1 MDVQRTLGRAGSMG
15 FDGLEQ
21 GSPWLVNVAVR
32 NLSVAASFILP
43 WATPDDPPQ
52 MKAANLH
59 LASAFLVP

>member
-1 MDVQRTLGRAGSMG
+1 MG

-32 NLSVAASFILP
+32 NLSVVASFILP